1 MVSKQVMTGFV
12 VAAMLAAGPAAAQD
26 HQRARNR
33 EQSAR
38 EGQSAPQRQQQ
49 PQQRQG
55 NSGDRAVQR
64 QYPAQ
69 RSQDQR
75 QYQNGRRSEAPRTYQ
90 APPVE
95 QQRRSESPRVYQ
107 QPRGY
112 AQPRVYEQPRVYQQ
126 PRGYEQPRVYQQP
139 RGYQQPRYNAP
150 RRDYGIYRGYVP
162 RYNRGP
168 ARIIRPSIVTVVPWR
183 PYVYRPS
190 WSLGVYYGSDGY
202 YPYGYTPREYY
213 DPIPGRPYG
222 GLRITDMP
230 RDAQVFADGYYV
242 GIVNDFDGIFQ
253 HLNLEAGPHH
263 IEILLPGGYD
273 PPVAFDVYIEPGRTV
288 TYRAGY

>member
-1 MVSKQVMTGFV
+1 MASKQVMTGFV
-12 VAAMLAAGPAAAQD
+12 VAAMLAAWPAAAQD
-26 HQRARNR
+26 QHQRARNR
-33 EQSAR
+33 DQSAR
-38 EGQSAPQRQQQ
+38 QQQQAQPQRE
-49 PQQRQG
+49 QRG
-55 NSGDRAVQR
+55 ERAVPR
-64 QYPAQ
+64 ADAAP

-75 QYQNGRRSEAPRTYQ
+75 RYQQNDRRADAPRSYQ
-90 APPVE
+90 APRVE
-95 QQRRSESPRVYQ
+95 QPRQNEPRRD
-107 QPRGY
+107 Y
-112 AQPRVYEQPRVYQQ
+112 AQPRVYQQ
-126 PRGYEQPRVYQQP
+126 PRAYQQPRTYEQPRRYET
-139 RGYQQPRYNAP
+139 PRYNAP
-150 RRDYGIYRGYVP
+150 RVVTPRRDYGAYRGYVP
-162 RYNRGP
+162 RYDRGP

-190 WSLGVYYGSDGY
+190 WSVGVYYGSDGY
-202 YPYGYTPREYY
+202 YPYGYTPRAYY

-273 PPVAFDVYIEPGRTV
+273 PPVACDVYIEPGRTV
-288 TYRAGY
+288 TYRAAYPY